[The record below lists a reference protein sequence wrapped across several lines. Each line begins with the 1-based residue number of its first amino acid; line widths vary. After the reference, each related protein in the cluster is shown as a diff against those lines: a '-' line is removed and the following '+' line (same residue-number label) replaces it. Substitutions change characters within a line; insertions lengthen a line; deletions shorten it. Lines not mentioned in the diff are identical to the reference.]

1 MELYMRQYI
10 NREQVKVSA
19 LPHIEGLTVQ
29 DLMDFARTKDNVKAY
44 LPDEKDWIHLDR
56 QWLGDVLY
64 TVDAKA
70 ITDMTQDAK
79 MKRKDKIE

>member
-1 MELYMRQYI
+1 MRQFI

-29 DLMDFARTKDNVKAY
+29 DLIDFAKANYNVKAY
-44 LPDEKDWIHLDR
+44 LPDEEDWIHLDR

-70 ITDMTQDAK
+70 IQDMTQDAK
-79 MKRKDKIE
+79 MKRKNK